1 MNNNLI
7 KLTYAVD
14 TGSFKLFECSLE
26 LVRIARQNRDI
37 CTALDGHES
46 SAQTNAWWAPCDDD
60 MRCGP
65 VDLVRLGAHQPCVHQ
80 H

>member
-46 SAQTNAWWAPCDDD
+46 SAQTNA
-60 MRCGP
+60 
-65 VDLVRLGAHQPCVHQ
+65 
-80 H
+80 